1 MSAALARPSPPRA
14 RTRSLPPRPVSAVV
28 AVVELGLLHLVQV
41 WPGWRT
47 LPLLT
52 PAAEELVPWVVGALW
67 TGVVLET
74 VALVVRT
81 RWWRAVA
88 DLTSSAVGLAASVAA
103 WDLFP
108 VVAGSPWRTPL
119 RAALVVAIVGGVA
132 GVVSSLVRIL
142 GGSPPDP
149 DARRR
154 RRG

>member
-1 MSAALARPSPPRA
+1 MSAALARSSPPRA
-14 RTRSLPPRPVSAVV
+14 GTRSLPPRAVSAAA
-28 AVVELGLLHLVQV
+28 AVIGLALLYLVEVR
-41 WPGWRT
+41 PGWRT
-47 LPLLT
+47 LTLLT
-52 PAAEELVPWVVGALW
+52 PAAEQLVPWVVGALW

-88 DLTSSAVGLAASVAA
+88 DLTSSAVGLAAAVAA

-108 VVAGSPWRTPL
+108 VAVSGPGRVLL
-119 RAALVVAIVGGVA
+119 RAVLVVAIVGGVA

-154 RRG
+154 RRR